1 MDTANWWPIGYC
13 MWFTF
18 QNKLWLP
25 KKIIAKL
32 RGVYRKSRSY
42 LDMYRGFGNLDDWN
56 LRDIW
61 SRVPDEESCHFL
73 ILFRFFEKSVAV
85 CIHLE
90 PSPSEE
96 DTSSDKRGEEQPPP
110 YTDAL
115 GFARAS
121 SSADLPNY
129 EEIQV
134 AAEFADDACLDPGV
148 MVQEE
153 YALRY

>member
-1 MDTANWWPIGYC
+1 MGIVDPRVSHNIVILE
-13 MWFTF
+13 
-18 QNKLWLP
+18 KLISAL
-25 KKIIAKL
+25 
-32 RGVYRKSRSY
+32 
-42 LDMYRGFGNLDDWN
+42 
-56 LRDIW
+56 
-61 SRVPDEESCHFL
+61 
-73 ILFRFFEKSVAV
+73 VAV
-85 CIHLE
+85 QNTMSDRCYPALCVVCFMWICACLAVIASIAFYSPYSLPIRVTYVALTIIGSLGLIWTCTHLE